1 MIELLGGKT
10 AANLDDCL
18 VAAWRVTYAKSW
30 HRGAQCNRRGSY
42 LFPACDET
50 ILWKRKKTCLQKW
63 PTCIIKSSQ
72 QSQQSRTNGYSTS
85 IRSSS
90 YNIKLYRLYIYH
102 IYIYIIYI
110 YIYISYI
117 YHIYIG
123 FPYMSPPGIPRPTS
137 QVTRVTQSWNECWP
151 SRAGPV
157 TICDIKFHLTTI
169 QNLGEN

>member
-50 ILWKRKKTCLQKW
+50 ILWKRKKMRLQKW

-90 YNIKLYRLYIYH
+90 YNIKLYRLYIY
-102 IYIYIIYI
+102 IIYR
-110 YIYISYI
+110 
-117 YHIYIG
+117 
-123 FPYMSPPGIPRPTS
+123 IPIH
-137 QVTRVTQSWNECWP
+137 VATRHS
-151 SRAGPV
+151 SSDFSGDAGDP
-157 TICDIKFHLTTI
+157 KLERMLTI
-169 QNLGEN
+169 QGRTCDHLWHKISPHHNNPKSGWKLKYGLRNFWVK

>member
-90 YNIKLYRLYIYH
+90 YNIKLYRLYIY
-102 IYIYIIYI
+102 
-110 YIYISYI
+110 IS
-117 YHIYIG
+117 YIG